1 MKKFYIKFM
10 LIAFVMIAINT
21 NGQTIPNN
29 SFDNWT
35 NMGSYNNPDG
45 WSTYNDLTTAAG
57 VYTCVKGTPGLVGMA
72 YLKLTSKN
80 VIGLGVVPGVAIS
93 GVTNMQT
100 LEPVSGF
107 PMSSRPAAFEGTW
120 QYMAFGADQGFIA
133 VAMTQWNTLTSAR
146 DTVGYAYYALPGM
159 EMSWVNFSIPINYLN
174 GNDPDSCFII
184 LSASKANGATASAN
198 SYLYVEEIFFSG
210 NVTGTGVNEFEN
222 ISIYPNPASDLVS
235 IQLDGRAAGDL
246 VVTNSI
252 GQTFFTQKISNGQA
266 NLKVET
272 GKWVKGLYY
281 FTLKNDRNSVVKTIS
296 IQ

>member
-1 MKKFYIKFM
+1 
-10 LIAFVMIAINT
+10 MIAIKS
-21 NGQTIPNN
+21 NGQTIPNT

-57 VYTCVKGTPGLVGMA
+57 VYTCVKGTPGMVGSA

-107 PMSSRPAAFEGTW
+107 AMSDRPAAFEGMW
-120 QYMAFGADQGFIA
+120 QYMAFGADQGFVAIA
-133 VAMTQWNTLTSAR
+133 LTQWNAVASSR

-159 EMSWVNFSIPINYLN
+159 EMSWVNFSIPINYIN
-174 GNDPDSCFII
+174 GNVPDSCFIV

-210 NVTGTGVNEFEN
+210 NVTGTTKNELEN
-222 ISIYPNPASDLVS
+222 ISIYPNPATDLIS
-235 IQLDGRAAGDL
+235 IQLDGKTEGDL
-246 VVTNSI
+246 LVTNSI
-252 GQTFFTQKISNGQA
+252 GQTIFSQKITLGQSI
-266 NLKVET
+266 LKIET
-272 GKWVKGLYY
+272 GKWVKGLYH
-281 FTLKNDRNSVVKTIS
+281 FTLKNEKHSVVKTIS
-296 IQ
+296 VQ